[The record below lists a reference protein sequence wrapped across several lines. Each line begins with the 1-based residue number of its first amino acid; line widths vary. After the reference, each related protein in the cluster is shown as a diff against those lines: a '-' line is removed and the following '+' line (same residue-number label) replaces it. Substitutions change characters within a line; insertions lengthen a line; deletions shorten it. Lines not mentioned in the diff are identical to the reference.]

1 MAEATEDRPAGR
13 GFERHALTVTML
25 TAASRFGGLARE
37 ACFSRIVGLTDVASA
52 FGFAFMIPNLFRR
65 LFGEGAL
72 SAALIPEQA
81 RLEKRH
87 PEVAR
92 RLAAVML
99 IGLGLVLSA
108 LVVLGEVFLVMFGPD
123 GSLGWRLMAIMLP
136 YMPLVC
142 ITAIAGAVLQVRGRF
157 TPAAAAPI
165 LLNLM
170 LVAALLLAWSL
181 GDGPVGERRIGLVAW
196 AVVLAGVLQA
206 SWALIELRRTAPRAG
221 GGVDRGMTRIR
232 VRASV
237 RRVFQQSIPM
247 MIGLGVLQLNTFL
260 DGLIASWPTIVGP
273 TILGHPYPLDD
284 TAMATLGYAHRLYEF
299 PLGVFGI
306 AIATAI
312 FPQLSREVGTPTAFA
327 ATIRRGI
334 RLTMFIGVPA
344 SIGLILVRRPFA
356 QVVLFGGAFDA
367 EDVRKVAFVLLGYA
381 TAIWSYSATHLLV
394 RAFYARREPM
404 TAVRIAVAMVGL
416 NVILNITLVFG
427 TGLGV
432 AGLAWSTA
440 ICAVI
445 QTFVLLRCLERRT
458 GRLVDGEV
466 ARSVAETIVSS
477 IIMLFGVVLVL
488 GLISPMLAP
497 DQWWTAMFELSVAT
511 MVGVGIHFA
520 LSRWRGR
527 PELAWALGRT
537 ADA

>member
-1 MAEATEDRPAGR
+1 MAESTGDRPAGR
-13 GFERHALTVTML
+13 GFERHALTVTVL

-52 FGFAFMIPNLFRR
+52 FWFAFMVPNLFRR

-72 SAALIPEQA
+72 TAALIPEQA

-87 PEVAR
+87 PDVAR
-92 RLAAVML
+92 RMSTVML
-99 IGLGLVLSA
+99 LGLGLILSG
-108 LVVLGEVFLVMFGPD
+108 VVVGGEICLWMFGPE
-123 GSLGWRLMAIMLP
+123 GSVGWRLMAIMLP

-157 TPAAAAPI
+157 TPSAAAPI
-165 LLNLM
+165 LLNLT
-170 LVAALLLAWSL
+170 LVSALLIAWSL
-181 GDGPVGERRIGLVAW
+181 GEGPLGEDRIGIVAW

-206 SWALIELRRTAPRAG
+206 SWAIFELRRTAPPSTPG
-221 GGVDRGMTRIR
+221 IDRGLTGIR

-237 RRVFQQSIPM
+237 RRVFHQSVPM
-247 MIGLGVLQLNTFL
+247 IIGLGVLQFNTFL
-260 DGLIASWPTIVGP
+260 DGLIASWPLLVGP

-284 TAMATLGYAHRLYEF
+284 TAMANLGYAHRLYEF

-327 ATIRRGI
+327 ATVRRGL
-334 RLTMFIGVPA
+334 RLTMFIGIPA
-344 SIGLILVRRPFA
+344 SIGVILVRRPFA
-356 QVVLFGGAFDA
+356 QVVLYGGAFDA
-367 EDVRKVAFVLLGYA
+367 EDVRKVAYVLLGYA

-404 TAVRIAVAMVGL
+404 TAVRIAIPMVGL
-416 NVILNITLVFG
+416 NVVLNITLVFG
-427 TGLGV
+427 TDLGV

-445 QTFVLLRCLERRT
+445 QTGVLLLCLQRRT
-458 GRLVDGEV
+458 GRLLDGDV
-466 ARSVAETIVSS
+466 GRSVAETMTSS
-477 IIMLFGVVLVL
+477 VVMLLVVMGVLALLTPLLPEDHWWSALVELMCAAFAGAAVHL
-488 GLISPMLAP
+488 GLA
-497 DQWWTAMFELSVAT
+497 
-511 MVGVGIHFA
+511 
-520 LSRWRGR
+520 RWRGR
-527 PELAWALGRT
+527 PELGWALGRSGGS
-537 ADA
+537 

>member
-1 MAEATEDRPAGR
+1 MAESTEDRPAGR

-52 FGFAFMIPNLFRR
+52 FGFAFMVPNLFRR

-92 RLAAVML
+92 RLATIML
-99 IGLGLVLSA
+99 LGLGLGLA
-108 LVVLGEVFLVMFGPD
+108 GVVVVGEIFLLMFGPE

-170 LVAALLLAWSL
+170 LVAALLVAWSL
-181 GDGPVGERRIGLVAW
+181 GEGPVGEKRIGLVAW

-206 SWALIELRRTAPRAG
+206 SWTVFELRRTSPASGA
-221 GGVDRGMTRIR
+221 GVDRRLTGIR

-237 RRVFQQSIPM
+237 RRAFQQSIPM

-260 DGLIASWPTIVGP
+260 DGLIASWPTFVGP

-327 ATIRRGI
+327 ATVRRGI
-334 RLTMFIGVPA
+334 RLTMFIGIPA
-344 SIGLILVRRPFA
+344 SIGVILVRRPFA
-356 QVVLFGGAFDA
+356 QVVLFGGAFDS
-367 EDVRKVAFVLLGYA
+367 EDVRKVAYVLLGYA

-416 NVILNITLVFG
+416 NVVLNIGLVFG
-427 TGLGV
+427 TDLGV

-440 ICAVI
+440 ICAII

-458 GRLVDGEV
+458 ERLLDADVG
-466 ARSVAETIVSS
+466 RSVVETIVSS
-477 IIMLFGVVLVL
+477 ILMLVVVLVVL
-488 GLISPMLAP
+488 GLVSPVLP
-497 DQWWTAMFELSVAT
+497 QDRWWSALVELTVAT
-511 MVGVGIHFA
+511 SVGAGVHLG
-520 LSRWRGR
+520 LSRWRRR
-527 PELAWALGRT
+527 PELRWALGRSGGG
-537 ADA
+537 

>member
-1 MAEATEDRPAGR
+1 MAEPTEDRPAGR

-25 TAASRFGGLARE
+25 TAASRLGGLARE

-52 FGFAFMIPNLFRR
+52 FGFAFMVPNLFRR

-87 PEVAR
+87 PAVAG
-92 RLAAVML
+92 RLATVML
-99 IGLGLVLSA
+99 LGLGLGLA
-108 LVVLGEVFLVMFGPD
+108 AIVVLGELLLLMLGP
-123 GSLGWRLMAIMLP
+123 GGGLGWRLLAIMLP

-165 LLNLM
+165 LLNLV
-170 LVAALLLAWSL
+170 LVASLLIAWSL
-181 GDGPVGERRIGLVAW
+181 GEGPVGERRIGIVAW

-206 SWALIELRRTAPRAG
+206 AWTIIELRRTSPAVNGHVDPR
-221 GGVDRGMTRIR
+221 MTGLR
-232 VRASV
+232 VRSSF
-237 RRVFQQSIPM
+237 RRVFKQSIPM

-260 DGLIASWPTIVGP
+260 DGLIASWPTFFGP

-312 FPQLSREVGTPTAFA
+312 FPQLAREVGTPSAFA

-334 RLTMFIGVPA
+334 RLTIFIGVPA
-344 SIGLILVRRPFA
+344 SIGVILVRRPFA

-367 EDVRKVAFVLLGYA
+367 DDVRKVAFVLLGYA

-416 NVILNITLVFG
+416 NVILNIALVFG

-440 ICAVI
+440 ICAII
-445 QTFVLLRCLERRT
+445 QTFVLLRILERRT
-458 GRLVDGEV
+458 ERLLDGEV
-466 ARSVAETIVSS
+466 VRSVVETVLSS
-477 IIMLFGVVLVL
+477 IVMLVLV
-488 GLISPMLAP
+488 MLVLAGIQP
-497 DQWWTAMFELSVAT
+497 LLPGDGWWSALVELSAAT
-511 MVGVGIHFA
+511 AVGVIVHLA
-520 LSRWRGR
+520 LSRWRRR
-527 PELAWALGRT
+527 PELGWALGRSG
-537 ADA
+537 